1 MKYTLIDTSV
11 WIEYFRGTK
20 AINTELINSFID
32 NNQICINDL
41 ILSELLPSL
50 KHKKETDLID
60 ILLSI
65 RNIPIEINWQEIINY
80 QIINL
85 KNGINNVGIPDI
97 IILQNVIN
105 NNLSLI
111 SVDKHFNQMKKHFDF
126 SLIDI
131 KN

>member
-1 MKYTLIDTSV
+1 MKNILVDTSA
-11 WIEYFRGTK
+11 WIEYFRGSK
-20 AINTELINSFID
+20 AINSDLINSFID

-41 ILSELLPSL
+41 ILSELIPSL
-50 KHKKETDLID
+50 KHKKERDLID

-85 KNGINNVGIPDI
+85 KHGINNVGIPDI
-97 IILQNVIN
+97 IILQNIIS

-111 SVDKHFNQMKKHFDF
+111 SFDKHFNQMKKNFDF
-126 SLIDI
+126 SLIDV
-131 KN
+131 KK

>member
-11 WIEYFRGTK
+11 WIEYFSGSK
-20 AINTELINSFID
+20 SINSDLINSFID

-41 ILSELLPSL
+41 ILSELIPSL
-50 KHKKETDLID
+50 KHKKESNLVD

-65 RNIPIEINWQEIINY
+65 RNIPIEINWQEVINY
-80 QIINL
+80 QMINL
-85 KNGINNVGIPDI
+85 KHGINNVGIPDI

-111 SVDKHFNQMKKHFDF
+111 SIDKHFNQMKKHFDF
-126 SLIDI
+126 SLIDV

>member
-11 WIEYFRGTK
+11 WIEYFSGSK
-20 AINTELINSFID
+20 SINSDLINSFID

-41 ILSELLPSL
+41 ILSELIPSL
-50 KHKKETDLID
+50 KHKKESNLVD

-65 RNIPIEINWQEIINY
+65 RNIPIEINWQEVIHY
-80 QIINL
+80 QMINL
-85 KNGINNVGIPDI
+85 KHGINNVGIPDI

-111 SVDKHFNQMKKHFDF
+111 SIDKHFNQMKKHFDF
-126 SLIDI
+126 SLIDV